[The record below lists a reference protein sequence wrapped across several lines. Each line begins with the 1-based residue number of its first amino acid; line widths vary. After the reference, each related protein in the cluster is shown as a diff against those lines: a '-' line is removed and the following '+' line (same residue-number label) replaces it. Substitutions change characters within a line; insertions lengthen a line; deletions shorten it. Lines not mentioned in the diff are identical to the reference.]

1 MRTVNLVLAG
11 VALMT
16 PTVAL
21 ADDETPDIYSYSWHD
36 SQMKTDF
43 GVSALVGGGVS
54 GFTDQTMRDTVTS
67 NVGGLWNLRVAVGSH
82 TPLAFEGGYIGT
94 AANINAL
101 IGTQTGTLVG
111 TTVEGA
117 LRYNVLPHYAWNPY
131 AFAGVGWQR
140 YDITGDAFNTSDTG
154 MSDSDNSLVYPV
166 GVGIAY
172 RHPTGFVADL
182 RGTFRANSNA
192 GLVLKGIGGNDF
204 APLHTW
210 EASGALGYEF

>member
-1 MRTVNLVLAG
+1 MRTLPLLLG
-11 VALMT
+11 VAALAI
-16 PTVAL
+16 PAVAF

-36 SQMKTDF
+36 SQMKSDF
-43 GVSALVGGGVS
+43 GVSTVLGGGVT
-54 GFTDQTMRDTVTS
+54 GFTDQTMRDTTS
-67 NVGGLWNLRVAVGSH
+67 NVGGLWNLRVAIGSH

-101 IGTQTGTLVG
+101 VGPQTGTLVG

-117 LRYNVLPHYAWNPY
+117 FRYNVLPHYTWNPY
-131 AFAGVGWQR
+131 AFAGIGWQR
-140 YDITGDAFNTSDTG
+140 YDVTGGAFTTSDTG
-154 MSDSDNSLVYPV
+154 MSDSDNSLVYPM

-182 RGTFRANSNA
+182 RGTFRASSNA
-192 GLVLKGIGGNDF
+192 GLVLKDISGNDF